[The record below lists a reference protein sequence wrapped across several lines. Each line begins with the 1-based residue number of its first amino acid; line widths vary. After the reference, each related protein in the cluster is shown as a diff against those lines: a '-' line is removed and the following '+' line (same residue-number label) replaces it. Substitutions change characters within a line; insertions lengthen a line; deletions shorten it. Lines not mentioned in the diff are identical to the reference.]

1 MYYVSKW
8 KSWLEESDR
17 WSLRRIDLTEGK
29 GGDHCV
35 RHCCAC
41 MEIPQHSGNRSRSGV
56 VECTTTQQKGS
67 SLVQKTK
74 LEQM

>member
-8 KSWLEESDR
+8 KSWLKESDK

-29 GGDHCV
+29 GDD
-35 RHCCAC
+35 CCAC
-41 MEIPQHSGNRSRSGV
+41 MEISQHSGNRSRSGV
-56 VECTTTQQKGS
+56 VEYTTTQEKGS